1 MYRVFVAQLRVNERL
16 CNSPFGLLVVADHC
30 ASSRRRRRTGNRQRA
45 AENGVVLSESKTRMW
60 AESQQG
66 PSRCP
71 PCKRGYCTYCQVL
84 YSDLDQHL
92 SSLRHL
98 DCVGASSR
106 ASRSISFSDSRS
118 GNETL
123 LERFLQD
130 VLLHHPHCYNDT
142 RPSDADLPSVS
153 SPLLPREV
161 LDEVCLSDNDSWMLG
176 TRDHLPSSDNVSDHM
191 TNPEED
197 SGPGSQL
204 EKRRHRHSSPA
215 EEQNYAMSVT
225 SGHTHLSKHQAKP
238 PVHRKAHR
246 KTDRRKNPSPKGADA
261 GTRSLSVPVPQHW
274 QSWQKQQLAANI
286 VPPHTDLDQTIE
298 EVIQTY
304 CHGDSL
310 ITCPQ
315 EETESFHI
323 SPPQSLQTH
332 SDWDSPVQMQSH
344 VQTQLDSVLHS
355 EQRVAQVFCGV
366 PEEETIPQHFPE
378 SFRGKTWTQ
387 IEAEDKKKVDELVL
401 QFRQGRFVCCF
412 DSESLARFGTGSKHR
427 SRRGQT
433 EAASDIVFLPLLN
446 THEEEVRKRRCFRMA
461 SRCQVVKVSH
471 STQTI
476 HFVVP
481 TVNQPA
487 TQATPKSVPLLGTER
502 TPEVQ
507 CKRLPPSYSPI
518 ITPLQ
523 ASTSLVHLLCSPTFP
538 APLYTSAAGSAPKR
552 SRRRQRPL
560 DFQSSNVKYKPF
572 PVCFYDHRSNRII
585 KNPPKGFVGTKSSPL
600 SGPLPSCVRQ
610 LFRSLSP
617 DLNAERLSGDVDSS
631 RAKSHRLLD
640 TTSSISGHVAM
651 SMLSTDSA
659 QTLKRETVRRRAV
672 AATLLP
678 PGRSKRERMAMEQRP
693 RLPKKSIRIQN
704 RTRGLHH
711 MSSTQ
716 PHLRRGRSQRG
727 RGCDKTAK

>member
-1 MYRVFVAQLRVNERL
+1 
-16 CNSPFGLLVVADHC
+16 
-30 ASSRRRRRTGNRQRA
+30 
-45 AENGVVLSESKTRMW
+45 MW

-71 PCKRGYCTYCQVL
+71 PCKQGYCTYCQVL

-118 GNETL
+118 GSETL

-153 SPLLPREV
+153 NPLLPREV
-161 LDEVCLSDNDSWMLG
+161 FDEVCLSDDDSWTLG
-176 TRDHLPSSDNVSDHM
+176 TREHLPSSDNVSDHM
-191 TNPEED
+191 TNPEKD
-197 SGPGSQL
+197 PGPSSLL
-204 EKRRHRHSSPA
+204 EKRGHRHSSPA
-215 EEQNYAMSVT
+215 QEQNYAMSVT
-225 SGHTHLSKHQAKP
+225 SGHTHPSKHQAKP

-246 KTDRRKNPSPKGADA
+246 KTDRRKNPSPKDADA
-261 GTRSLSVPVPQHW
+261 GTWSLSVPVPQHW
-274 QSWQKQQLAANI
+274 QSWQKQQLAANS
-286 VPPHTDLDQTIE
+286 VPLHTDLLDQTIE

-304 CHGDSL
+304 CHGDCL

-344 VQTQLDSVLHS
+344 VQTQLDSVLRS
-355 EQRVAQVFCGV
+355 EQRAAQVFCGV
-366 PEEETIPQHFPE
+366 PGEETIPQHLPE

-387 IEAEDKKKVDELVL
+387 IEAEDEKKVDELVL

-412 DSESLARFGTGSKHR
+412 DSESLARVGTGRKHR
-427 SRRGQT
+427 SRRGHT
-433 EAASDIVFLPLLN
+433 EAVSNMVFLPLLN
-446 THEEEVRKRRCFRMA
+446 TDEEEVRKRRCFRMA

-487 TQATPKSVPLLGTER
+487 TQATPKSVPLLGAER

-538 APLYTSAAGSAPKR
+538 APLHTSAAGSAPKR

-617 DLNAERLSGDVDSS
+617 DLNAERLSREVESS

-640 TTSSISGHVAM
+640 TTSSISGRVAM
-651 SMLSTDSA
+651 STLSTDSA
-659 QTLKRETVRRRAV
+659 QTLKRKTVKRQAM
-672 AATLLP
+672 AATLVN
-678 PGRSKRERMAMEQRP
+678 PGRSKREKMAMEQRP
-693 RLPKKSIRIQN
+693 RLPKKSIRIQK